1 MAIGDNRKS
10 DMNDLTTEHLERVGK
25 GKRKLA
31 VQMNAMFAAV
41 YQLKRAAESRV
52 YFFTEDQWNS
62 ALSEMRREIDGLE
75 LHLNRLDE
83 RRRGPR
89 TWDA

>member
-1 MAIGDNRKS
+1 MAIGDTRRA
-10 DMNDLTTEHLERVGK
+10 DLTDLTTEHLERVGK

-31 VQMNAMFAAV
+31 VQMNAMFSAV

-52 YFFTEDQWNS
+52 YFFTTEQWTA

-75 LHLNRLDE
+75 LHLTRLDE